1 MNPFLN
7 HFLADN
13 LNSFDEEMY
22 RTDFERMLAFVR
34 DHFEFG
40 FAKSQN
46 ATTTPRVRFEAIA
59 VGVALALKERPD
71 LNVDN
76 VDWINSDE
84 FKEQTTSDASNNEGK
99 LAARVEYVRDR
110 LLGR

>member
-1 MNPFLN
+1 
-7 HFLADN
+7 
-13 LNSFDEEMY
+13 MY
-22 RTDFERMLAFVR
+22 RTDFERTLAFVR

-59 VGVALALKERPD
+59 VGVALALKEKPD

-76 VDWINSDE
+76 VDWINSDA